1 MNDAGRDHGGHRR
14 VCTPERVTVVFKG
27 SETTGFKEP
36 EMERPREGVIDGGN
50 CTYKAPKVGKS
61 SDR

>member
-1 MNDAGRDHGGHRR
+1 M
-14 VCTPERVTVVFKG
+14 EVTAESAHQSV
-27 SETTGFKEP
+27 SQWSLKEV
-36 EMERPREGVIDGGN
+36 RPVALRSQRWKDPTEGVMDGGN